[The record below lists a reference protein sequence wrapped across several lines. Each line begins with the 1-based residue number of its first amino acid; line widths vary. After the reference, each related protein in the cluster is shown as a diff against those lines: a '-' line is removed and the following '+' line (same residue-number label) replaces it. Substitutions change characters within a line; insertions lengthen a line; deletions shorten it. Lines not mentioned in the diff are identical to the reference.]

1 MTLRHHLAAAAV
13 LGAALL
19 ATGCGGSTS
28 NTTAASASPTGG
40 SGSGGGSVSFTGDV
54 SGTWSKAGEAKE
66 STCGSAEAVIHIAGP
81 ASGDEGDLHVKSDG
95 SVWLDA
101 EKYGDFKATGGGTLK
116 AGTGLSVN
124 ADIATERGKK
134 THVSG
139 DLSC

>member
-1 MTLRHHLAAAAV
+1 MTLRHQLAAAAV

-28 NTTAASASPTGG
+28 NTTAASGG